1 MTGSL
6 CFMRLASWS
15 RRPGH
20 ASLSQLR
27 SPVVATAA
35 TSATGDKR
43 GDNRRDLS
51 CPPSTCEGGERG
63 AEGSNLNRPLLFG
76 DGATLESHTESA
88 TPEKRIRK
96 PSRRTNMQEPN
107 RPDVG
112 GALCRRRRRIG

>member
-27 SPVVATAA
+27 SPAVATAA

-51 CPPSTCEGGERG
+51 CPLQRARGPKEGPKAQTSIGPF
-63 AEGSNLNRPLLFG
+63 SLG
-76 DGATLESHTESA
+76 DEATLESHTELA
-88 TPEKRIRK
+88 TPEKHIRN
-96 PSRRTNMQEPN
+96 PCRRTNMQ
-107 RPDVG
+107 
-112 GALCRRRRRIG
+112 